1 MVTCGLYISVRQ
13 RLWGMSIL
21 ITFILMMYEIQG
33 GMPMNSVYIEV
44 LFGKIIDLLLSLDIP
59 SLGTRV
65 E

>member
-1 MVTCGLYISVRQ
+1 MVTCGLYISVGL

-21 ITFILMMYEIQG
+21 IAFILMMYEIQG

-44 LFGKIIDLLLSLDIP
+44 LFSGIFDILLSLDIP